1 MNHLPTL
8 DLAVIVVYFV
18 AVVGLGLWLGR
29 RSTTTDE
36 FMAAGR
42 SLPGWAVGLSM
53 FGSYISSLSF
63 LANAGKAYDKNW
75 NAFVF
80 TLMTPV
86 AAAIAVYWLVP
97 FYRST
102 GHVSAYEH
110 LEHRF
115 GPWARAYTVVCFLLL
130 QMARTGAIIYLLA
143 LAISPLLGWN
153 VLTTILVTGAIM
165 TVYTILGGIVAVV
178 WTGVLQSAVLIAGTL
193 TCLVA
198 VIVKTPGGLSEIIRA
213 GAAEGKFGL
222 GTFGDSAIAT
232 NAEPTFWV
240 VLAYGILMNLANFAI
255 DQSYIQRY
263 ITARDDRE
271 AQKSVWL
278 TTSLYVPAAA
288 IFFFIGTALFVFYG
302 KQPDLLGPVSKADEV
317 FPFFIAHELPIG
329 MAGLVIAALFAA
341 SMDSNLN
348 SMATLTYCD
357 FYQRY
362 LRPRASEREAI
373 IVLRLATLAWGA
385 VCTAVGVALM
395 VRAQSALDAWWQ
407 LAGLFSAGM
416 LGLFWLGFLSR
427 RATSPDAAVAVVV
440 GMVVIVWATLSPTK
454 YWPQQWQAVRN
465 SMHSL
470 STVVVVVLVILTV
483 GVAAGSLRRLW
494 ERTRNSV

>member
-1 MNHLPTL
+1 MNHLPIV
-8 DLAVIVVYFV
+8 DLAVIVAYFA

-29 RSTTTDE
+29 KRTTTDE

-63 LANAGKAYDKNW
+63 LANAGKAYGKNW

-80 TLMTPV
+80 SLMTPL

-115 GPWARAYTVVCFLLL
+115 GPWARAYSVVCFLLL

-143 LAISPLLGWN
+143 LAISPLLSWS
-153 VLTTILVTGAIM
+153 VLTTIFITGAVM

-198 VIVKTPGGLSEIIRA
+198 VIAKTHGGLSEIVRV
-213 GAAEGKFGL
+213 GTAEGKFGL
-222 GTFGDSAIAT
+222 GSFGDSPSS
-232 NAEPTFWV
+232 AEPTFWTV
-240 VLAYGILMNLANFAI
+240 FAYGILMNLANFAI

-263 ITARDDRE
+263 ITARNNRE

-278 TTSLYVPAAA
+278 TTALYVPVAAV
-288 IFFFIGTALFVFYG
+288 FFFIGTALFVFYG
-302 KQPDLLGPVSKADEV
+302 ERPDLLGTVSKDDEV
-317 FPFFIAHELPIG
+317 FPFFIAHELPLG

-357 FYQRY
+357 LYQRY
-362 LRPRASEREAI
+362 LRPQASEREGI
-373 IVLRLATLAWGA
+373 IVLRAATLAWGA
-385 VCTAVGVALM
+385 ICTAVGVALIQA
-395 VRAQSALDAWWQ
+395 RSILDAWWQ

-427 RATSPDAAVAVVV
+427 RATSRDAAVAVVV
-440 GMVVIVWATLSPTK
+440 GMLVIAWATLSPTS
-454 YWPQQWQAVRN
+454 YWPQELNAIRN
-465 SMHSL
+465 TMHGFL
-470 STVVVVVLVILTV
+470 TVVVVVLVILTV
-483 GVAAGSLRRLW
+483 GIAVAAMRRLHDQLQN
-494 ERTRNSV
+494 RS

>member
-1 MNHLPTL
+1 MNHLPTA
-8 DLAVIVVYFV
+8 DIAVIVAYFA
-18 AVVGLGLWLGR
+18 AVVGLGMWLGR
-29 RSTTTDE
+29 KRTTTDQ

-80 TLMTPV
+80 SLMTPL
-86 AAAIAVYWLVP
+86 AAAIAVFWLVP
-97 FYRST
+97 FYRRT

-115 GPWARAYTVVCFLLL
+115 GPWARAYAVVCFLLL
-130 QMARTGAIIYLLA
+130 QMARTGAVIYLLA
-143 LAISPLLGWN
+143 LAISPLLGAS
-153 VLTTILVTGAIM
+153 VLTTILVTGAVM

-178 WTGVLQSAVLIAGTL
+178 WTGVLQSAVLVAGTL

-198 VIVKTPGGLSEIIRA
+198 VIAKTPGGLTEIVRI
-213 GAAEGKFGL
+213 GAADGKFGL
-222 GTFGDSAIAT
+222 GTFGDSPT
-232 NAEPTFWV
+232 TAESTFWV

-278 TTSLYVPAAA
+278 TTALYVPTAA
-288 IFFFIGTALFVFYG
+288 IFFFIGTALFVFYS
-302 KQPDLLGPVSKADEV
+302 KRPELLGPVSKADEV

-357 FYQRY
+357 LYQRY
-362 LRPRASEREAI
+362 LRPQATDREGV
-373 IVLRLATLAWGA
+373 IVLRAATLAWGA
-385 VCTAVGVALM
+385 VCTAVGVALIQ
-395 VRAQSALDAWWQ
+395 AKSILDAWWQ

-427 RATSPDAAVAVVV
+427 RAKSRDAALAVIA
-440 GMVVIVWATLSPTK
+440 GMAVIAWATLSPTQ
-454 YWPQQWQAVRN
+454 YWPNEWQALRN
-465 SMHSL
+465 PMHGFL
-470 STVVVVVLVILTV
+470 TVVVVVMVILAV
-483 GVAAGSLRRLW
+483 GIAAAGLRRLR
-494 ERTRNSV
+494 EQASET

>member
-1 MNHLPTL
+1 MDHLPTF
-8 DLAVIVVYFV
+8 DLAVIVAYFA

-29 RSTTTDE
+29 KATTTDQ

-63 LANAGKAYDKNW
+63 LANAGKAYGKNW

-80 TLMTPV
+80 SLMTPL
-86 AAAIAVYWLVP
+86 AAAIAVVWLVP
-97 FYRST
+97 FYRRT

-115 GPWARAYTVVCFLLL
+115 GPWARAYSVVCFLLL

-153 VLTTILVTGAIM
+153 VLTTILVTGVIM

-193 TCLVA
+193 TCLIA
-198 VIVKTPGGLSEIIRA
+198 VIVKTPGGLSEIVRV

-222 GTFGDSAIAT
+222 GTFGDSTAAAS
-232 NAEPTFWV
+232 AEPTFWV

-263 ITARDDRE
+263 ITARNDRE
-271 AQKSVWL
+271 AKKSVWL
-278 TTSLYVPAAA
+278 TTGLYMPVAA
-288 IFFFIGTALFVFYG
+288 IFFFIGTALFVFYSNR
-302 KQPDLLGPVSKADEV
+302 PELLGPVSKADEV
-317 FPFFIAHELPIG
+317 FPFFISHELPMG

-357 FYQRY
+357 LYQRY
-362 LRPRASEREAI
+362 LRPQASEREGI
-373 IVLRLATLAWGA
+373 VVLRVATLAWGA
-385 VCTAVGVALM
+385 VCTAVGVSLIQAE
-395 VRAQSALDAWWQ
+395 SILDAWWQ

-427 RATSPDAAVAVVV
+427 RATSRDAALAVVV

-454 YWPQQWQAVRN
+454 YWPEQWQAIRN
-465 SMHSL
+465 PMHGFL
-470 STVVVVVLVILTV
+470 TVVVVVIMILVV
-483 GVAAGSLRRLW
+483 GMASAAVRRLGDSG
-494 ERTRNSV
+494 RKNA

>member
-1 MNHLPTL
+1 MNHLPTV
-8 DLAVIVVYFV
+8 DLAVIVAYFA

-29 RSTTTDE
+29 NRTTTDE

-63 LANAGKAYDKNW
+63 LANAGKAYAKNW
-75 NAFVF
+75 NAMVF
-80 TLMTPV
+80 TLVTPL

-115 GPWARAYTVVCFLLL
+115 GPWARAYAVVCFLLL

-143 LAISPLLGWN
+143 LAISPFLGWS
-153 VLTTILVTGAIM
+153 VLTTILITGTVM

-178 WTGVLQSAVLIAGTL
+178 WTGVMQSAVLIAGTL
-193 TCLVA
+193 TCLIA
-198 VIVKTPGGLSEIIRA
+198 VIVKTPGGLAEIVRV
-213 GAAEGKFGL
+213 GTAEDKFGL
-222 GTFGDSAIAT
+222 GSFGDTPSNTDA
-232 NAEPTFWV
+232 TFWV
-240 VLAYGILMNLANFAI
+240 VLAYGILMNLANFAT
-255 DQSYIQRY
+255 DQSFIQRY

-278 TTSLYVPAAA
+278 TAILYVPVATV
-288 IFFFIGTALFVFYG
+288 FFFIGTALFVYYS
-302 KQPDLLGPVSKADEV
+302 KLPDMLGPVSKADEV
-317 FPFFIAHELPIG
+317 FPYFISHELPVG
-329 MAGLVIAALFAA
+329 FAGLVIAALLAA

-357 FYQRY
+357 LYQRY
-362 LRPRASEREAI
+362 LRPQASEREGI
-373 IVLRLATLAWGA
+373 IVLRTATLVWGV
-385 VCTAVGVALM
+385 VCTAVGVALI
-395 VRAQSALDAWWQ
+395 RAESILDAWWQ
-407 LAGLFSAGM
+407 LAGLFSAGI

-427 RATSPDAAVAVVV
+427 RATSRSAALAVVV
-440 GMVVIVWATLSPTK
+440 GLVVIVWATLSPTK
-454 YWPQQWQAVRN
+454 YWPEQWQAFQN
-465 SMHSL
+465 PMHGFL
-470 STVVVVVLVILTV
+470 TVVVVVLTMLVV
-483 GVAAGSLRRLW
+483 GVAAAGTGRL
-494 ERTRNSV
+494 EEDTSET